1 MSDGIDLNWTL
12 YVSYFVSK
20 YNVFEA
26 LANLCTFYC
35 EDKDIPE
42 GSDDYAQFVIDWL
55 KDNLEGYIDE
65 FLSILRD
72 ITSTDYNTEG
82 GIDNDNITEL
92 LDNEEFMKEFRQYLC
107 D

>member
-1 MSDGIDLNWTL
+1 MDDKIDLNWTV

-20 YNVFEA
+20 YDVFEA
-26 LANLCTFYC
+26 IANLCTTYC
-35 EDKDIPE
+35 EDIPE
-42 GSDDYAQFVIDWL
+42 ESDDYAQFVIDWL
-55 KDNLEGYIDE
+55 KDNLEDYIDE
-65 FLSILRD
+65 FLSILRY
-72 ITSTDYNTEG
+72 ITSTDYNTEE